1 MVLDPFDGGKLLSID
16 DLREILYESYGDAA
30 EFLPE
35 FLDDIEP
42 EQILVRIARNLKNAY
57 VQSYAYDMAMRC
69 IDMALALESD
79 SPEEIRDK
87 GILEERLLHYDSA
100 LEFLNKYLEINPNAE
115 DVDFVLELIK
125 SIREKN

>member
-1 MVLDPFDGGKLLSID
+1 
-16 DLREILYESYGDAA
+16 
-30 EFLPE
+30 LPE
-35 FLDDIEP
+35 FLDDIES
-42 EQILVRIARNLKNAY
+42 EQILVRITRNLKNAY

-69 IDMALALESD
+69 INMALALEPD